1 MSEFKI
7 LCYTMRDRGTPPT
20 WSWVDLALR
29 MRCETNEI
37 YPCWPCCSDFIIIS
51 NLHCHVKEY
60 TTPAACGRGLSH
72 ISPFLILNC
81 IRHWTRNTPATLT
94 LVQRRRSSRCLILLI
109 VCTCSVGIEAA
120 GNTCFRGRTNQIWK
134 TKGNAI
140 KNELFII
147 NGIRHVISDEM
158 PSDNELIDK
167 QNLFVWWN
175 DWNSVPQISIR
186 ISRKQNEIQ
195 LLAQCYFKTSPQLD
209 TETFKCRSVCCIECL
224 IYCAGW
230 EARSKNR

>member
-29 MRCETNEI
+29 MRCDTNEI

-60 TTPAACGRGLSH
+60 TTPAACGRGLRH

-158 PSDNELIDK
+158 PVITSSLTNKICLSDEMTGIRYLKSQYGSRVNRT
-167 QNLFVWWN
+167 NTASRSMLF
-175 DWNSVPQISIR
+175 
-186 ISRKQNEIQ
+186 
-195 LLAQCYFKTSPQLD
+195 
-209 TETFKCRSVCCIECL
+209 
-224 IYCAGW
+224 
-230 EARSKNR
+230 